1 MVLGAYLMC
10 GFGFLCHHV
19 IVERK
24 NQAEKCMKPN
34 SNKKAIDIQIIKK
47 TLQQPATNHLSVL
60 FSV

>member
-1 MVLGAYLMC
+1 MC

-34 SNKKAIDIQIIKK
+34 SNKKAIGIQIIKK